1 MHLFRILLLTD
12 QMNLSQYNSQIT
24 NGAEGDTGKC
34 TAARGALEEALS
46 ILRVHLQDGM
56 AAQILLLL
64 ASTHSCLDMFD
75 GARRTLQ
82 EALDLTH
89 RCDGEESTQVAS
101 YHQQIAIICHKQA
114 DTIIPQVD
122 CTWSTC

>member
-1 MHLFRILLLTD
+1 MRGNIAHASTPQLEMHLFRILLLTD

-56 AAQILLLL
+56 AAQILTDTV
-64 ASTHSCLDMFD
+64 THH
-75 GARRTLQ
+75 
-82 EALDLTH
+82 TH
-89 RCDGEESTQVAS
+89 LRVSPDRGS
-101 YHQQIAIICHKQA
+101 
-114 DTIIPQVD
+114 
-122 CTWSTC
+122 